1 MLNNNSYWKE
11 LLDVNPQLMFIF
23 KVDEQ
28 EQAELVLVTKVI
40 EQVLGYKSDEYI
52 LKSSTNSIIKA
63 DIDVLID
70 QIAAK
75 SKGNKYSNQSVI
87 LLSTNYNER
96 IDLEYT
102 FSITKLKT
110 SNYYHIIV
118 LFNSILESNKLI
130 AEDKQSNYW
139 SSSDTN
145 TRILNRI
152 NQAIELDQAIYIIGD
167 KATGKTKLLKEFSE
181 LLIVKDY
188 KKCFSLNQFAINID
202 QGHEN
207 DKVVFI
213 WDDFHKSVLDDQKQL
228 ANLLLKAITKNISFQ
243 LVFSSTVSM
252 DRLNE
257 MGKIIPELYY
267 RLQLQVIPLPPVKFR
282 KDEINQIFAN
292 KLVWLK
298 KALDNEK
305 LVYSSELLKF
315 IEIYNW
321 PDNFE
326 SITTLS
332 NEMLGYIH
340 SNEIEMPELYQNEDS
355 TQGNLFEEDDS
366 EIIPFDDM
374 QRKYLKE
381 VLQKTDGVI
390 YGRRGAAQKLGM
402 RPTTLQSKL
411 KRLGLR

>member
-1 MLNNNSYWKE
+1 MLKNNSYWKE
-11 LLDVNPQLMFIF
+11 LLDVHPQLMFIF
-23 KVDEQ
+23 KVDDQ

-52 LKSSTNSIIKA
+52 LKSSTNSIIKE

-70 QIAAK
+70 QIAE
-75 SKGNKYSNQSVI
+75 NSNGFKHNNRLAIQ
-87 LLSTNYNER
+87 LSTNYNER
-96 IDLEYT
+96 IELDYT

-110 SNYYHIIV
+110 SNFYHIIV
-118 LFNSILESNKLI
+118 LFNSKLESSKII

-139 SSSDTN
+139 NSSDTN
-145 TRILNRI
+145 ERILNRI

-167 KATGKTKLLKEFSE
+167 KATGKSKILKELCE

-188 KKCFSLNQFAINID
+188 KKCFSLNEFANNID
-202 QGHEN
+202 LGQEN
-207 DKVVFI
+207 DKLVFI
-213 WDDFHKSVLDDQKQL
+213 WDDFHKSLIDDQKHL
-228 ANLLLKAITKNISFQ
+228 AKLLLNAITKNISFL
-243 LVFSSTVSM
+243 LVFSSNVSV

-257 MGKIIPELYY
+257 MGKIVPDLYY
-267 RLQLQVIPLPPVKFR
+267 KLQLQVIPLPPVKFR
-282 KDEINQIFAN
+282 KDEINRIFAN

-305 LVYSSELLKF
+305 LNYSTELLKF
-315 IEIYNW
+315 IETYNW
-321 PDNFE
+321 PVNFE
-326 SITTLS
+326 SINNLS
-332 NEMLGYIH
+332 KEMLGYID
-340 SNEIEMPELYQNEDS
+340 NNLIELPEMYQDDDS
-355 TQGNLFEEDDS
+355 TQGNLFEEIDD
-366 EIIPFDDM
+366 EIIPFDEM